1 MKEILV
7 GVDGSPESRKATDL
21 AVEIARAI
29 GARIELA
36 CVIPPPA
43 VQGPELQ
50 DPSEWERA
58 EREYACTVLRELSG
72 RCIEAGIQVD
82 EVMPSGR
89 PAETLARMAGAS
101 PVSMVVV
108 GHRGRNAVAR
118 VLMGS
123 VADEL
128 AQTSPKPVLIV
139 R

>member
-7 GVDGSPESRKATDL
+7 GVDGSPE
-21 AVEIARAI
+21 
-29 GARIELA
+29 
-36 CVIPPPA
+36 
-43 VQGPELQ
+43 LQ
-50 DPSEWERA
+50 DFSEWERV
-58 EREYACTVLRELSG
+58 EREYARTVLRELSD
-72 RCIEAGIQVD
+72 RCIEAGVQAD

-89 PAETLARMAGAS
+89 PAETLAQMAAARAI
-101 PVSMVVV
+101 SMVVV

-118 VLMGS
+118 ALIGS

>member
-7 GVDGSPESRKATDL
+7 GVDGSPESRKAADL

-89 PAETLARMAGAS
+89 PAETLARMAVARTDLDD
-101 PVSMVVV
+101 
-108 GHRGRNAVAR
+108 RGRAPR
-118 VLMGS
+118 PQRGRTRS
-123 VADEL
+123 DG
-128 AQTSPKPVLIV
+128 Q
-139 R
+139 RGG